1 MNGSYAQ
8 TERIRSK
15 TSQNVRILF
24 AKTAQQRD
32 LGIWGRI
39 CIFDADMEI
48 IGTILLALVFVLTPA
63 GVMWLCRKVAWL
75 GKIGPVLI
83 LYILG
88 VIIGN
93 LVHVPYQ
100 AQLQDILSSAA
111 VPLAIPLMLF
121 TCTFRRSE
129 TRSQLLALITGLVA
143 VITAVIAGYFIFGKN
158 IADAPKI
165 GGMLT
170 GVYTGGTINLAA
182 LKTMLGV
189 PEETFILMN
198 SYDMLISFLF
208 LTFLLSFGIRWFRK
222 ILRTSPGMAEMSSVE
237 TVEGA
242 GTGLAEGSE
251 TTDYRRLFT
260 KEGLKDA
267 GFLLLTD
274 ILIIGISAGL
284 AVLAGDGWFM
294 TVLILMLTTL
304 GIAASFWKPV
314 RRRKGSYEIGMYL
327 IYIFSIVV
335 ASMADITALDF
346 KGGAAL
352 LGYLTFVIF
361 GSLIL
366 QVILAKIFRID
377 ADTMMISSVTYICSP
392 PFVPM
397 MATAMKNP
405 RIIAAGLAIG
415 VVGYAAGNYLGFII
429 ERLLSLF

>member
-1 MNGSYAQ
+1 MIVS
-8 TERIRSK
+8 
-15 TSQNVRILF
+15 
-24 AKTAQQRD
+24 
-32 LGIWGRI
+32 
-39 CIFDADMEI
+39 
-48 IGTILLALVFVLTPA
+48 TILLALVFVLAPA
-63 GVMWLCRKVAWL
+63 GVMWVCRKVSWL

-93 LVHVPYQ
+93 LVHVPHQ
-100 AQLQDILSSAA
+100 AELQDILSSAA

-129 TRSQLLALITGLVA
+129 TRSQLLALITGLLA
-143 VITAVIAGYFIFGKN
+143 VITAVIAGYFIFGKH

-222 ILRTSPGMAEMSSVE
+222 ILGSNPKMTEMSSVE
-237 TVEGA
+237 TVEGT

-251 TTDYRRLFT
+251 TSDYRRLFT

-267 GFLLLTD
+267 GFLLLAD

-314 RRRKGSYEIGMYL
+314 RSRRGGYEIGMYL

-335 ASMADITALDF
+335 ASMADLQALDF

-352 LGYLTFVIF
+352 LGYLSFVIF
-361 GSLIL
+361 GSLLI
-366 QVILAKIFRID
+366 QVILARIFRID

-415 VVGYAAGNYLGFII
+415 VVGYAAGNYLGFLM